1 MIEEEILEVEQE
13 IRGLSALEQESK
25 ALEEADAKAVE
36 AAREKRQL
44 RKKKAIFLLPLQAS
58 AFFSIKDSKKK
69 PLQMPL

>member
-1 MIEEEILEVEQE
+1 MVEEEILEVEQE
-13 IRGLSALEQESK
+13 IRGLSALEQESR

-44 RKKKAIFLLPLQAS
+44 RKKK
-58 AFFSIKDSKKK
+58 